1 MPTSSLPSSA
11 SRQAPRPI
19 SREYLRPVATP
30 AVLASADAGKLVL
43 RLTVAVLMLFHGL
56 SKVVEGP
63 GQVMAML
70 TQHGLPPVLAY
81 GAYLGEV
88 LGPVL
93 VIIGMYTRVGALL
106 MVANILVAFA
116 LVHMTQLFTLAPTGG
131 WAVELQ
137 VFYLFG
143 SVAILLLGAGRFSLA
158 GQHARWN

>member
-11 SRQAPRPI
+11 SRQAPLSIPPDDV
-19 SREYLRPVATP
+19 RPVATP
-30 AVLASADAGKLVL
+30 AMLASTDAGKLVL
-43 RLTVAVLMLFHGL
+43 RLTVAVLMLFHGIG
-56 SKVVEGP
+56 KVVDGP

-70 TQHGLPPVLAY
+70 TQHGLPPALAY

-93 VIIGMYTRVGALL
+93 VIMGMYTRVGALL
-106 MVANILVAFA
+106 MVANMLAAFA
-116 LVHMTQLFTLAPTGG
+116 LVHMAQLFTLAPTGG

-158 GQHARWN
+158 GPHARWN